1 MHDSLQAAN
10 TITVNTLSDS
20 STAGDGLCSLREAI
34 TNANSASDTTLGDC
48 VAGTGNDTIVFSLS
62 GKITVASTL
71 PSPSAVLEIDGS
83 GQTIDIDGGSASR
96 IFLNLTGTLTLN
108 DLTISNGSTSGNGG
122 GISSNGGLTVTDST
136 FTGNNAVGGGAIFNS
151 SAAR

>member
-1 MHDSLQAAN
+1 MVRPAVLAALVLLTVLSVLTLRNSLRAAN

-34 TNANSASDTTLGDC
+34 TNSNSGSDTTMGDC

-71 PSPSAVLEIDGS
+71 PSPTAVLEIDGS
-83 GQTIDIDGGSASR
+83 GADDRYRRRQRQSHLPQPVRHAHPQRPDNFQR
-96 IFLNLTGTLTLN
+96 
-108 DLTISNGSTSGNGG
+108 
-122 GISSNGGLTVTDST
+122 
-136 FTGNNAVGGGAIFNS
+136 
-151 SAAR
+151 